1 MVKYVFLLFLILL
14 GGVVWH
20 FYPQLMIANG
30 YAAKKI
36 CTCTLANG
44 RDQVLA
50 EKQHLYF
57 SVLSFIKNE
66 VDTVNKQVKSSF
78 LGLSPQIAQYR
89 SGIGCIL
96 LDGEDDYQVTF
107 PGQEAVI
114 SADSLNWPYGSRELL
129 ASTKGLDQKA
139 LLDAV
144 NDAFDADGNLED
156 KRTTAV
162 LVIHNDTLI
171 AEKYAKTFHKDTPQ
185 LGWSMTK
192 SLMNTYV
199 GLLVNENKLDL
210 RKNNLF
216 TEWLNDD
223 RRNITVDDLLHM
235 NTGLDWEENY
245 GKVSDATNML
255 YKSEN
260 IATIPLSKS
269 LKHPIGTTWY
279 YSSGTSNILSKLLRN
294 HLSDDNLYLT
304 YLKRNL
310 FDPLQMSSAFIETDE
325 SGTLIG
331 SSYGYA
337 TPRDWAKYGLL
348 YLHDGVWNG
357 KRLLPEGWTTYTREE
372 AQGSKGIYGAHFWL
386 NKNGSEYPDA
396 PHDLYS
402 ANGYQGQFV
411 FIIPSRNVVIV
422 RMGTGR
428 ESFDTNLF
436 LKNILAAIP
445 VTSSKMIN

>member
-1 MVKYVFLLFLILL
+1 MIKYVFLVLLLLL

-44 RDQVLA
+44 RDQDTA

-57 SVLSFIKNE
+57 SVLAFVKNE
-66 VDTVNKQVKSSF
+66 VDTINQQVKSSF

-89 SGIGCIL
+89 PGIGCIL
-96 LDGEDDYQVTF
+96 LDGNDDYHVAF
-107 PGQEAVI
+107 PDQEVVI
-114 SADSLNWPYGSRELL
+114 ANDSLFWPYGSKELI

-139 LLDAV
+139 LLATVD
-144 NDAFDADGNLED
+144 DAFDVDGNID
-156 KRTTAV
+156 VKRTTAV

-192 SLMNTYV
+192 SFMNTYV
-199 GLLVNENKLDL
+199 GLLVNEKKLDIQQ
-210 RKNNLF
+210 KGLF
-216 TEWLNDD
+216 KEWQNDD
-223 RRNITVDDLLHM
+223 RKDITLNDLLHM

-245 GKVSDATNML
+245 AKVSDATNML

-260 IATIPLSKS
+260 IAAIPLSKKI
-269 LKHPIGTTWY
+269 KHPIGTHWY
-279 YSSGTSNILSKLLRN
+279 YSSGTSNILSKFLRN
-294 HLSDDNLYLT
+294 YLNDDNHYLT
-304 YLKRNL
+304 YLKKNL
-310 FDPLQMSSAFIETDE
+310 FNPLQMSSTFIETDE

-331 SSYGYA
+331 SSYGYG
-337 TPRDWAKYGLL
+337 TPRDWAKFGLL

-357 KRLLPEGWTTYTREE
+357 KRLLPEGWTTYTKEE
-372 AQGSKGIYGAHFWL
+372 AQGSNGIYGAHFWL
-386 NKNGSEYPDA
+386 NKNGIEYPDA

-422 RMGTGR
+422 RMGTGG
-428 ESFDTNLF
+428 EAFDTNLF

-445 VTSSKMIN
+445 VTSSKIIN